1 MAPSNLRQLLHILT
15 EQVNIIED
23 LAGRNGVSGYPSL
36 IERPTEEQNRFT
48 SDSVV
53 VHAAYLANSA
63 ASQLAATLR
72 PSGLL
77 LYDRAASGYIASA
90 MRIVSDAC
98 VPEILRDAGAE
109 GMYIKSIAAA
119 TCTDENILGRALRLL
134 CAHYV
139 YRELSTDVFAHN
151 RPSWL
156 MDTGKDVH
164 KVTQDAIDKKRTLDN
179 FPFGLAPVNVD
190 RYKDTNSIRAF
201 LDNNIDEQFKAAA
214 YLPDSVLRGDH
225 LIRAPV
231 SEVFNTDEDIWG
243 IMRRS
248 PGRSQ
253 RLQMVMP
260 GFANLCGYFKNLR
273 GFLWENLPKDSL
285 VIDVGCGIGT
295 QTARIARRGPNLNV
309 VGQDLPHV
317 IANETVP
324 EWNTDP
330 SLKSMMDL
338 GRISFEAHSMFEPQG
353 QRSVP
358 VAAFYLR
365 YIIHDW
371 PRDACVKILRHLSA
385 AASSDTV
392 LVIAEQIVPQACPS
406 TDSLVFEG
414 MNNLNAPAPLL
425 PNLGQAFAEVYLQDF
440 TMAVMTT
447 GQQRTLGEFDE
458 LTREAGWKIIDVH
471 QTPGSCFSEIVC
483 RKM

>member
-1 MAPSNLRQLLHILT
+1 MAPSNLRQLLRILT
-15 EQVNIIED
+15 EQVDTIED
-23 LAGRNGVSGYPSL
+23 LAERRGVPGYPSL
-36 IERPTEEQNRFT
+36 IERPTEEQNWFIADT
-48 SDSVV
+48 AVV
-53 VHAAYLANSA
+53 RAAYLANSA

-72 PSGLL
+72 PNGLL

-98 VPEILRDAGAE
+98 VPEILREAGAE
-109 GMYIKSIAAA
+109 GMHIKSIAAA

-139 YRELSTDVFAHN
+139 YRELSTDDFAHN

-164 KVTQDAIDKKRTLDN
+164 EVTQDAIDKKRTLDN
-179 FPFGLAPVNVD
+179 FPFGLAPVN
-190 RYKDTNSIRAF
+190 I
-201 LDNNIDEQFKAAA
+201 NIDEQFKAAA

-231 SEVFNTDEDIWG
+231 SEVFNTDEDLWG
-243 IMRRS
+243 IMGRS

-260 GFANLCGYFKNLR
+260 GFTNLCGYFKNLQ
-273 GFLWENLPKDSL
+273 GFLWENLPKDAL

-295 QTARIARRGPNLNV
+295 QTARIARRGPNLNI
-309 VGQDLPHV
+309 VGQDLPH
-317 IANETVP
+317 

-338 GRISFEAHSMFEPQG
+338 GRIRFEAHSMFEPQG

-371 PRDACVKILRHLSA
+371 LRDACVKIPRHLSA

-392 LVIAEQIVPQACPS
+392 LVIAEQIVPQPCPS
-406 TDSLVFEG
+406 PDSLVFDG
-414 MNNLNAPAPLL
+414 MNSLDAPAPLL
-425 PNLGQAFAEVYLQDF
+425 PTLGQAFAEVYLQDF
-440 TMAVMTT
+440 RW
-447 GQQRTLGEFDE
+447 RTLGEFDE
-458 LTREAGWKIIDVH
+458 LTREAGWKIFDVH
-471 QTPGSCFSEIVC
+471 QTPESCFSEIVC

>member
-1 MAPSNLRQLLHILT
+1 MAPSNLRQLLHLLT

-23 LAGRNGVSGYPSL
+23 LAERHGIPGYPSF
-36 IERPTEEQNRFT
+36 IERSTEKQNRFI

-77 LYDRAASGYIASA
+77 LYDRAASGYVASA

-98 VPEILRDAGAE
+98 VPEILRDAGVE
-109 GMYIKSIAAA
+109 GLHIKFIAAA
-119 TCTDENILGRALRLL
+119 TCTDENILGRALRFL
-134 CAHYV
+134 CAHCV
-139 YRELSTDVFAHN
+139 FQELSRNVFAHN

-156 MDTGKDVH
+156 MDTGKNVH
-164 KVTQDAIDKKRTLDN
+164 EVAQGAIDKKKTLDD
-179 FPFGLAPVNVD
+179 FPFGLAPVNAD

-201 LDNNIDEQFKAAA
+201 LDNNTDEQFKAAA
-214 YLPDSVLRGDH
+214 YLPDK
-225 LIRAPV
+225 
-231 SEVFNTDEDIWG
+231 VFNTDEDIWG

-285 VIDVGCGIGT
+285 VVDVGCGIGT
-295 QTARIARRGPNLNV
+295 QTARIARRGPNLNI

-317 IANETVP
+317 IASETVP
-324 EWNTDP
+324 GWAADP
-330 SLKSMMDL
+330 SLKAMMDL
-338 GRISFEAHSMFEPQG
+338 GRIRFEAHSMFESQA

-358 VAAFYLR
+358 VAAYYLR

-371 PRDACVKILRHLSA
+371 PRDACVKILRHLSV

-392 LVIAEQIVPQACPS
+392 LVTAEQIVPQACPAP
-406 TDSLVFEG
+406 DSPVFDG
-414 MNNLNAPAPLL
+414 MNTLDAPAPLL

-458 LTREAGWKIIDVH
+458 LTREAGWKIFDVH

>member
-1 MAPSNLRQLLHILT
+1 MAPSNLRQLLRILT

-23 LAGRNGVSGYPSL
+23 LAGRNGVPGYPSL
-36 IERPTEEQNRFT
+36 IERPTEEQTTFIA
-48 SDSVV
+48 DSAVV
-53 VHAAYLANSA
+53 NAAYLANSA

-90 MRIVSDAC
+90 MRIASDAC

-109 GMYIKSIAAA
+109 GLHIKSIAAA
-119 TCTDENILGRALRLL
+119 TWTDENILDRTLRFL

-139 YRELSTDVFAHN
+139 FQEISTDVFAHN

-156 MDTGKDVH
+156 MDTGKPVRE
-164 KVTQDAIDKKRTLDN
+164 VAQDAINKKKTLDD
-179 FPFGLAPVNVD
+179 FPFGLAPVNAD

-201 LDNNIDEQFKAAA
+201 LDNNTDEQFKAAA
-214 YLPDSVLRGDH
+214 YLPDK
-225 LIRAPV
+225 
-231 SEVFNTDEDIWG
+231 VFNTDEDIWG

-260 GFANLCGYFKNLR
+260 GLANLCGYFKNLR
-273 GFLWENLPKDSL
+273 GFLWENLPKDSW
-285 VIDVGCGIGT
+285 VVDVGCGIGT
-295 QTARIARRGPNLNV
+295 QTARIARRGPNLNI
-309 VGQDLPHV
+309 VGQDLPRV

-324 EWNTDP
+324 GWAADP
-330 SLKSMMDL
+330 SLKTMMDL
-338 GRISFEAHSMFEPQG
+338 GRIKFEAHSMFESQA

-371 PRDACVKILRHLSA
+371 PRDACVKILRHLSV

-406 TDSLVFEG
+406 SYTLVFDG
-414 MNNLNAPAPLL
+414 MNTLDAPAPLL
-425 PNLGQAFAEVYLQDF
+425 PNLGQAFAEVYLQDS

-447 GQQRTLGEFDE
+447 GQQRTLGEFDD

-483 RKM
+483 RKA